1 MMNELTT
8 IRNSFVAFIDGLWW
22 GLRDN
27 VGALSMYEG
36 YANGFKQIG
45 REMAK
50 QSDGNGAE
58 GAAQAASTLMGSL
71 GLEAESDGIEVIVK
85 ECPFWNR
92 ILEEGLE
99 YSFHIEEICWM
110 PLLEGIGEQFGVRP
124 MMKSSLRLNH
134 VARGKNEYKKSKA
147 SKALKAGKISKDEY
161 QTTIDELDSEIEKIP
176 EFGRYQYK

>member
-1 MMNELTT
+1 MDELTAV
-8 IRNSFVAFIDGLWW
+8 RNSFVAFIDGLWW

-36 YANGFKQIG
+36 YSKGFKQIG

-50 QSDGNGAE
+50 QSDGKGAE
-58 GAAQAASTLMGSL
+58 DAAQAAATLMDAL
-71 GLEAESDGIEVIVK
+71 GLKAESDGTEIIVK
-85 ECPFWNR
+85 ECPFWTR
-92 ILEEGLE
+92 ILEQGLE

-110 PLLEGIGEQFGVRP
+110 PLLEGIGEQFGVKAKL
-124 MMKSSLRLNH
+124 KSSLRLNH

-147 SKALKAGKISKDEY
+147 SKSLKAGKISKDEY
-161 QTTIDELDSEIEKIP
+161 QKAIDELDRAIKEIP